1 VPESSTVETVPETA
15 PDRPS
20 DPVAEATTA
29 ISETAPDRPND
40 PAVEAAAAGRVID
53 AKPQRRVKT
62 KQKKGGTKPRGP
74 PKRHTEVVGAYSV
87 PDFCR
92 LHGGMSEA
100 FFFKLTSEGH
110 GPKLMKVGA
119 RTMISVEAAA
129 AWRRERE
136 REAEIAAE
144 QKAKQQKAAAAQQ
157 QEATA

>member
-1 VPESSTVETVPETA
+1 MPESSTIET
-15 PDRPS
+15 S
-20 DPVAEATTA
+20 NH
-29 ISETAPDRPND
+29 PND
-40 PAVEAAAAGRVID
+40 PAVKVAG
-53 AKPQRRVKT
+53 
-62 KQKKGGTKPRGP
+62 KKKKPRGP
-74 PKRHTEVVGAYSV
+74 PKHHTDVVGAFSV

-157 QEATA
+157 QETAA